1 MPGFRAFTQT
11 RFFHLNE
18 VTNVCTFQQLSTRT
32 QTGKRANS
40 TGRCQIRVF
49 HNGIRT
55 DFAIIANHAV
65 FNHATG
71 ADFHAMTESHVAL
84 DDNVSINFNIAPVSK
99 RTAQI
104 KTRRIAQHNAC

>member
-1 MPGFRAFTQT
+1 MTSFRAFTQT

-18 VTNVCTFQQLSTRT
+18 VTDVCSFQQLSSRT
-32 QTGKRANS
+32 QTSKRANG
-40 TGRCQIRVF
+40 TGRRQIRVF
-49 HNGIRT
+49 HDGIWAN
-55 DFAIIANHAV
+55 FAIIANHAV